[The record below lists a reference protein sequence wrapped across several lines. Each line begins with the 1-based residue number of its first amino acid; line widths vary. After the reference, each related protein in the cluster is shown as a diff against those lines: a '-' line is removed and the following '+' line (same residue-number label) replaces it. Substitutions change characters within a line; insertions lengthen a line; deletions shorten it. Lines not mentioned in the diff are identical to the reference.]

1 MICVRSLALLE
12 NHIAY
17 LRASVRIHAQR
28 FLSNPAPL
36 RLLAFVFFPQHF
48 SPSHPA
54 CPGSPLIQAKG
65 FSFYCSRP
73 LLWVVPQ
80 CPSNVSCFSSL
91 LLCPSAASLLAA
103 TSLLVFGYAV
113 SAPLCLLG
121 AVSSFLNTFMLLL
134 NTSFFPCIWHVPS
147 SLCIS
152 SSRLI
157 WHRQKVLLNH
167 SARTIMCNPKVNKR
181 ATPHLYFGS
190 IGGILFL
197 F

>member
-1 MICVRSLALLE
+1 MLPLQSRPPPIIGLL
-12 NHIAY
+12 
-17 LRASVRIHAQR
+17 
-28 FLSNPAPL
+28 F
-36 RLLAFVFFPQHF
+36 FFPQHF

-73 LLWVVPQ
+73 SLWVVPQ
-80 CPSNVSCFSSL
+80 CPSDVSCFSSL
-91 LLCPSAASLLAA
+91 LLCPSATL
-103 TSLLVFGYAV
+103 LLVFGYAL
-113 SAPLCLLG
+113 LCLLG

-157 WHRQKVLLNH
+157 WHRQKVLLNQ

-181 ATPHLYFGS
+181 ATPHFYFGS